1 MSESELT
8 QEIRPPK
15 SSIGVLPWLKEN
27 LFSTWYNT
35 LLTLAALGFVYV
47 VLKGV
52 LVWGFTDA
60 NWGVIPANL
69 QLFMIGAYPK
79 SEVWRVWIV
88 LYTVCALAGLSGGVW
103 GGLTLRF
110 AVGIG
115 GVGIVCALLPIGWT
129 TRGWILGCV
138 ALLAALLFLGSR
150 VSGTT
155 SYPPLGGLR
164 GSRGGTDTGN
174 LLPKIR
180 RWILI
185 GWILSFPWTRIVLRG
200 FGENAVLTTNW
211 GGLLLTLIL
220 AAVGICFCFP
230 LGVLLALGRRSTLPA
245 VKWVST
251 AYIETVRGVP
261 LVTILF
267 MAQVVIPIFMPD
279 NVRLDKV
286 LRAMLGITLFSAA
299 YMAENVRG
307 GLQAIPRGQYEAA
320 QAVGLNYPL
329 TMLFIV
335 LPQALRSVIP
345 AIVGQ
350 FIALFKDTSLVT
362 IVGLL
367 DLLGIAKS
375 VIANPDWLGLQAEV
389 YIFVAAIYFVFSY
402 SMSYVSQKIEEAL
415 GVGKNL

>member
-1 MSESELT
+1 MAESEFT

-15 SSIGVLPWLKEN
+15 NTIGVLPWIKEN
-27 LFSTWYNT
+27 LFSSWYNT
-35 LLTLAALGFVYV
+35 LLTVIALGILFFL
-47 VLKGV
+47 LKGV
-52 LVWGFTDA
+52 FTWA
-60 NWGVIPANL
+60 FTEAKWEVIPANL
-69 QLFMIGAYPK
+69 QLFAIGAYPIA
-79 SEVWRVWIV
+79 EVWRVWIV
-88 LYTVCALAGLSGGVW
+88 LYTVCALIGLSGGIW

-115 GVGIVCALLPIGWT
+115 GCGIVCAFLSMGISTLGWAI
-129 TRGWILGCV
+129 RAWVLGGV
-138 ALLAALLFLGSR
+138 ALLAALLFLGTRS
-150 VSGTT
+150 VSVF
-155 SYPPLGGLR
+155 
-164 GSRGGTDTGN
+164 
-174 LLPKIR
+174 PKIR
-180 RWILI
+180 RWVLV
-185 GWILSFPWTRIVLRG
+185 GWLLSFPWTLIMLRG
-200 FGENAVLTTNW
+200 FGKNAVLTTNW

-230 LGVLLALGRRSTLPA
+230 LGVLLALGRRSTLPV

-251 AYIETVRGVP
+251 AYIEIVRGVP
-261 LVTILF
+261 LITILF
-267 MAQVVIPIFMPD
+267 MAQIVIPIFMSD
-279 NVRLDKV
+279 NIRLDKV

-307 GLQAIPRGQYEAA
+307 GLQSIPRGQYEAA

-367 DLLGIAKS
+367 DLLGIAKT

-402 SMSYVSQKIEEAL
+402 SMSYVSQRIEEAL
-415 GVGKNL
+415 GVGKI

>member
-15 SSIGVLPWLKEN
+15 SSVGVLPWLKEN
-27 LFSTWYNT
+27 LFSTWYNS
-35 LLTLAALGFVYV
+35 LLTIVALGFVYFL
-47 VLKGV
+47 LKGI
-52 LVWGFTDA
+52 LAWAFTDA

-69 QLFMIGAYPK
+69 QLFAIGAYPK
-79 SEVWRVWIV
+79 AEVWRVWIV
-88 LYTVCALAGLSGGVW
+88 LYTVCALAGLSGGIW

-110 AVGIG
+110 AVSIG
-115 GVGIVCALLPIGWT
+115 GFGLVYALLPIDTSTFGWT
-129 TRGWILGCV
+129 TRGWILGGV
-138 ALLAALLFLGSR
+138 ALLAVLLFIGVRSR
-150 VSGTT
+150 S
-155 SYPPLGGLR
+155 
-164 GSRGGTDTGN
+164 
-174 LLPKIR
+174 LLPKMR
-180 RWILI
+180 RWVLV
-185 GWILSFPWTRIVLRG
+185 GWILSFPWTLIMLRG

-230 LGVLLALGRRSTLPA
+230 IGVLLALGRRSTLPA

-267 MAQVVIPIFMPD
+267 MAQVVIPIFMSD
-279 NVRLDKV
+279 NIRLDKV

-320 QAVGLNYPL
+320 QAIGLNYPL
-329 TMLFIV
+329 MMLFIV

-375 VIANPDWLGLQAEV
+375 VIANPNWLGLQAEV
-389 YIFVAAIYFVFSY
+389 YIFVATIYFVFSY
-402 SMSYVSQKIEEAL
+402 AMSYVSQRIEEVL
-415 GVGKNL
+415 GVGKV

>member
-1 MSESELT
+1 MAESELT
-8 QEIRPPK
+8 AEIKPPK
-15 SSIGVLPWLKEN
+15 SSIGVLPWIKEN

-35 LLTLAALGFVYV
+35 LLTIIAFGFLYFL
-47 VLKGV
+47 LKGV
-52 LVWGFTDA
+52 LTWAFTDA
-60 NWGVIPANL
+60 KWGVIPANL
-69 QLFMIGAYPK
+69 QLFAIGAYPK
-79 SEVWRVWIV
+79 AEVWRVWIV
-88 LYTVCALAGLSGGVW
+88 LYTVCALAGLSGGIW

-115 GVGIVCALLPIGWT
+115 GFGIVCAFLPMGLSTLGWV
-129 TRGWILGCV
+129 TRGWILGGV
-138 ALLAALLFLGSR
+138 ALLAALLFLGTRS
-150 VSGTT
+150 
-155 SYPPLGGLR
+155 
-164 GSRGGTDTGN
+164 TDVF
-174 LLPKIR
+174 PKIR
-180 RWILI
+180 RWVLV
-185 GWILSFPWTRIVLRG
+185 GWLLSFPSTLIILRG
-200 FGENAVLTTNW
+200 FGENTVLTTSW

-230 LGVLLALGRRSTLPA
+230 IGVLLALGRRSTLPA

-251 AYIETVRGVP
+251 TYIEVVRGVP
-261 LVTILF
+261 LITILF
-267 MAQVVIPIFMPD
+267 MAQVVIPIFMSD
-279 NVRLDKV
+279 NIRLDKV

-320 QAVGLNYPL
+320 QALGLNYPL

-389 YIFVAAIYFVFSY
+389 YIFVAIIYFIFSY
-402 SMSYVSQKIEEAL
+402 SMSYISQKVEEAL
-415 GVGKNL
+415 GVGEV

>member
-1 MSESELT
+1 MAESELT
-8 QEIRPPK
+8 EEIKPPK
-15 SSIGVLPWLKEN
+15 SSTDVLPWLKEN
-27 LFSTWYNT
+27 LFNTWYNS
-35 LLTLAALGFVYV
+35 LLTVVALAFVFFL
-47 VLKGV
+47 LKGL
-52 LVWGFTDA
+52 LVWAFTDA

-69 QLFMIGAYPK
+69 QLFAIGAYPK
-79 SEVWRVWIV
+79 AEAWRVWIV
-88 LYTVCALAGLSGGVW
+88 LYTVGALAGLSGGIW

-110 AVGIG
+110 AVSIG
-115 GVGIVCALLPIGWT
+115 GFGIVCALLPTGLSTFGWA
-129 TRGWILGCV
+129 TRGWILGGV
-138 ALLAALLFLGSR
+138 ALLAVLLFLGTR
-150 VSGTT
+150 I
-155 SYPPLGGLR
+155 R
-164 GSRGGTDTGN
+164 D

-180 RWILI
+180 RWVLM
-185 GWILSFPWTRIVLRG
+185 GWVLSFPWTLIMLRG

-230 LGVLLALGRRSTLPA
+230 IGVLLALGRRSTLPA

-279 NVRLDKV
+279 NIRLDKV

-307 GLQAIPRGQYEAA
+307 GLQSIPRGQHEAA
-320 QAVGLNYPL
+320 QAIGLNYPL
-329 TMLFIV
+329 MMLFIV

-415 GVGKNL
+415 GVGIT

>member
-1 MSESELT
+1 MTESELT

-15 SSIGVLPWLKEN
+15 SSTGVVRWLKEN
-27 LFSTWYNT
+27 LFSTWYNS
-35 LLTLAALGFVYV
+35 LLTIVALGFIYFVS
-47 VLKGV
+47 KGI
-52 LVWGFTDA
+52 LVWAFTDA

-69 QLFMIGAYPK
+69 QLFAIGAYPIA
-79 SEVWRVWIV
+79 EAWRVWIV
-88 LYTVCALAGLSGGVW
+88 LYTACALAGLSGGIW

-110 AVGIG
+110 ATSIG
-115 GVGIVCALLPIGWT
+115 GFGIVCILLSFGILNFSWT
-129 TRGWILGCV
+129 TRGWILGGV
-138 ALLAALLFLGSR
+138 ALLAALLFIGIRSR
-150 VSGTT
+150 
-155 SYPPLGGLR
+155 
-164 GSRGGTDTGN
+164 D

-180 RWILI
+180 RWVLV
-185 GWILSFPWTRIVLRG
+185 GWILSFPWTLIMLHG
-200 FGENAVLTTNW
+200 FGENVVLTTNW

-279 NVRLDKV
+279 DIRLDKV

-307 GLQAIPRGQYEAA
+307 GLQAIPRGQFEAA

-329 TMLFIV
+329 MMLFVV

-367 DLLGIAKS
+367 DLLGIAKT

-402 SMSYVSQKIEEAL
+402 SMSYVSQKIEDAL
-415 GVGKNL
+415 GVGIT

>member
-1 MSESELT
+1 ME
-8 QEIRPPK
+8 EIRPPK
-15 SSIGVLPWLKEN
+15 RTTGVSAWLKEN

-35 LLTLAALGFVYV
+35 LLTLVALGFVYFV
-47 VLKGV
+47 FKGI
-52 LVWGFTDA
+52 LVWAFTEAKWD
-60 NWGVIPANL
+60 VIPANL
-69 QLFMIGAYPK
+69 QLFAVGAYPK
-79 SEVWRVWIV
+79 TEVWRVWVV
-88 LYTVCALAGLSGGVW
+88 LYTVCALAGLSGGIW
-103 GGLTLRF
+103 RGLTLRF

-115 GVGIVCALLPIGWT
+115 GVGILIALLSLGIPTFGWT
-129 TRGWILGCV
+129 TRGWILGGV
-138 ALLAALLFLGSR
+138 GLLAVLLLLGSR
-150 VSGTT
+150 SV
-155 SYPPLGGLR
+155 
-164 GSRGGTDTGN
+164 DVF
-174 LLPKIR
+174 PKIR
-180 RWILI
+180 RWVLV
-185 GWILSFPWTRIVLRG
+185 GWILSFPWTLIILRG
-200 FGENAVLTTNW
+200 FGENVVLTTNW

-230 LGVLLALGRRSTLPA
+230 IGVLLALGRRSTLPA

-251 AYIETVRGVP
+251 AYIEIVRGVP
-261 LVTILF
+261 LITILF

-279 NVRLDKV
+279 NIRLDKV

-320 QAVGLNYPL
+320 QALGLNYPL

-367 DLLGIAKS
+367 DLLGIAKT

-389 YIFVAAIYFVFSY
+389 YIFVAIIYFVFSY
-402 SMSYVSQKIEEAL
+402 AMSYVSQRVEEAL
-415 GVGKNL
+415 GVGEI